1 MRITAFLI
9 ALSVFFCY
17 SSISSTADILLS
29 EEQHAPPHCHI
40 VSSGHMDSHSES
52 QTARDYKFGAEVS
65 LSSCCLNGLINHKD
79 FENGFKIQQIFTI
92 AYYSF
97 ETKKSTLFKSD
108 KTFFK
113 KGHSPPDINLLNS
126 TFII

>member
-29 EEQHAPPHCHI
+29 EEQHGTPHCHI
-40 VSSGHMDSHSES
+40 VTSEHMDSHIES
-52 QTARDYKFGAEVS
+52 QTARDYRSGADVS

-79 FENGFKIQQIFTI
+79 FENGFKIHQIFTI

-97 ETKKSTLFKSD
+97 KTETSTLFKSNR
-108 KTFFK
+108 TFFE
-113 KGHSPPDINLLNS
+113 KGHSPPEINILNS